1 MHYIARELGAR
12 RMGEYTEQL
21 KNIQYEI
28 SPEDDNYI
36 EKLLAVSKL
45 FRNFGEALDVFIV
58 HKGFG
63 GDVSNVDEK
72 VEYIKNKFQTA
83 GITPLPRNLK
93 KWFTENKRIEKRKI
107 AFQFC
112 FAFKLDLKECEEFF
126 RTVCLQRGFDC
137 HYIEEAI
144 YYYAISNQLSYLE
157 AQEMIEKAPNDVK
170 GKVDFNGEVLF
181 TESIIK
187 EINRFK
193 SKDEM
198 IQFFQ
203 ENLEQFG
210 YNNATAYKYIME
222 IWNRVERTNGL
233 AEKEKAMM
241 FPQLASNDYGKKRS
255 VWDIYLQIL
264 GLYDFD
270 DDNSP
275 LFVLDT
281 DRTLKPILRN
291 NELLHPL
298 AEDSFPDRQGLEAIL
313 RGEHKSNELVR
324 KTIILLVFYKFW
336 TSLLL
341 KKGGSSYRANPD
353 DSERCYA
360 EINRYLVDAGYPTI
374 YAGNPYDWIFLFA
387 IQDEYPME
395 TFRYFMRELYI
406 IKEDELSVNK

>member
-1 MHYIARELGAR
+1 
-12 RMGEYTEQL
+12 MGEYTDQL
-21 KNIQYEI
+21 RNIQYEI
-28 SPEDDNYI
+28 SPEDDNYTD
-36 EKLLAVSKL
+36 KLLSVAKS
-45 FRNFGEALDVFIV
+45 FRDFDEALDTFIV
-58 HKGFG
+58 HKGFS
-63 GDVSNVDEK
+63 GDIADVDEK
-72 VEYIKNKFQTA
+72 VEFIKNKFQA
-83 GITPLPRNLK
+83 ASISPLPRNLR
-93 KWFTENKRIEKRKI
+93 KWFTEKKRIEKRKI

-112 FAFKLDLKECEEFF
+112 FAFELDLQECEEFF

-144 YYYAISNQLSYLE
+144 YYYAVDNGLSYVE
-157 AQEMIEKAPNDVK
+157 AQKMIQEAPNDVK
-170 GKVDFNGEVLF
+170 GKVDFKGEVLF

-187 EINRFK
+187 EINRLK
-193 SKDEM
+193 SKEEL
-198 IQFFQ
+198 IQFFRD
-203 ENLEQFG
+203 NLEQFG

-222 IWNRVERTNGL
+222 IWHRIEKPDGL
-233 AEKEKAMM
+233 AEKEKALL
-241 FPQLASNDYGKKRS
+241 FPNLIKAESGNASCKKRS

-275 LFVLDT
+275 LFVLST
-281 DRTLKPILRN
+281 DRTLKPILKN

-324 KTIILLVFYKFW
+324 KTIVLLVFYKYW
-336 TSLLL
+336 TSLLI
-341 KKGGSSYRANPD
+341 KKGVGYMANSD
-353 DSERCYA
+353 DAERCYA
-360 EINRYLVDAGYPTI
+360 EINRYLVDAGYPAL

-406 IKEDELSVNK
+406 IKEDELSANK